1 MATTAVRAPAAGELA
16 ALARH
21 YLAHLQANV
30 AFANAV
36 FAHFGHASV
45 CGDILDHHSTLN
57 SAGRREL
64 EDFCRDRYG
73 GAAWQQVGGPSG
85 STPIVATPAAAAM
98 LAAKH
103 TRPDTWGVVPMPLHT
118 QYAALGYAA
127 ERVALLEEIVALI
140 PATVGLRLELRRW
153 TQLREHL
160 VGELT

>member
-30 AFANAV
+30 AFADAV

-73 GAAWQQVGGPSG
+73 GAAWQRVGGPSG

-103 TRPDTWGVVPMPLHT
+103 TCPDPTRRVPMPLHT
-118 QYAALGYAA
+118 RYAALGYAA
-127 ERVALLEEIVALI
+127 ERIALLREIVALM
-140 PATVGLRLELRRW
+140 PATAGLRLELRKW
-153 TQLREHL
+153 MQLREHL
-160 VGELT
+160 VSELM